1 MKKTLERIEKE
12 TGVAQGTLESAA
24 IVLISAAIVP
34 VLLILALI
42 FN

>member
-1 MKKTLERIEKE
+1 MKKTLEHIEKE
-12 TGVAQGTLESAA
+12 TGVAKGKLESAA
-24 IVLISAAIVP
+24 IVLISAAIVS